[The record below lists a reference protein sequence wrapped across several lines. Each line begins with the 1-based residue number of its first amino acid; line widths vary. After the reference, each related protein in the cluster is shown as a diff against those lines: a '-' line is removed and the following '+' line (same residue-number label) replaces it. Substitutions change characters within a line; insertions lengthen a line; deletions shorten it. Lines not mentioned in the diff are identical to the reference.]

1 MLLLDLPSLP
11 SSFPALDLSGLL
23 LFAVFSLWL
32 TLNCAN
38 TIPSLLVRVF
48 LHCWILLLGHNF
60 GLFPTGRF
68 QLVLGMLLLRLPLC
82 DFLEFPVFRCSN
94 FLLVLVLLGTALAR
108 QIPFLTLFP
117 FPSNPTRPLF
127 FPSLL
132 SLSLFPFSRLSG
144 TVRWLWNSRPGNA
157 DRLPKTRHHPGSPA
171 VMVPPPLW
179 ATVRDPWS
187 S

>member
-32 TLNCAN
+32 TSNCAN

-48 LHCWILLLGHNF
+48 LHCWILLLGPNF

-108 QIPFLTLFP
+108 QILSPLLFLSPLAPSPLLPLYP
-117 FPSNPTRPLF
+117 FPLPLLRNS
-127 FPSLL
+127 SLL
-132 SLSLFPFSRLSG
+132 LDALLFLVIRALLAFALFCNELLCCLFLFAKE
-144 TVRWLWNSRPGNA
+144 WCF
-157 DRLPKTRHHPGSPA
+157 
-171 VMVPPPLW
+171 
-179 ATVRDPWS
+179 
-187 S
+187 